1 MSFAANR
8 CDIAWR
14 TVKKQKASPW
24 ERGHFDRTCRIAK
37 MQGGISLGGFN
48 QVMKHGSNEPHF
60 GAARPSDASHEVA
73 QGPGPNDAQPD
84 PLSAIGPR
92 PRMPLCAAVEVT
104 KRFGGVTAVDAVSF
118 EVLGGETHAL
128 VGENGAGK
136 SSLMNVL
143 HGLYRPDQGHVEVD
157 GRRAELRSTRDAEAL
172 GIAMIPQELE
182 LFVDLS
188 VAENL
193 FVGRRRPRG
202 RSGLYHEG
210 SINEAAREVFA
221 SLGVSVDVRA
231 PIRYASFAVRQL
243 TAIGR
248 ALLGKARVV
257 IMDEPTAAL
266 TDREADRLF
275 AAISRL
281 EAEGTGIVYVSHRL
295 KEVEQIASRV
305 TVMRDGRRIAT
316 CRRAEMSTD
325 EMVRLMV
332 GRPLSRLFSRHHTP
346 SHIKVLEVRGLT
358 RTGEFADISFSVCKG
373 EVVGLAGLI
382 GAGRTEVAQAIFG
395 LRPLDRGEI
404 RVQGEALRIASPGR
418 ALEKGIAYVP
428 EERRAQGLFL
438 PLSIER
444 NISMT
449 VLPRISPRGLV
460 DRVRERRMV
469 DELSRLL
476 DIRGARTTAPVLRL
490 SGGNQQKVVL
500 AKALALQ
507 PQVLIL
513 DEPTRGVDIGA
524 KAEIYRLIDELAHQG
539 KAVLL
544 ISSELE
550 EVLAMSDR
558 ILVMCEGRLVASF
571 GHLEV
576 TPHKVAAAAAG
587 LAEPSSNAVGV
598 GGSS

>member
-1 MSFAANR
+1 
-8 CDIAWR
+8 
-14 TVKKQKASPW
+14 
-24 ERGHFDRTCRIAK
+24 
-37 MQGGISLGGFN
+37 
-48 QVMKHGSNEPHF
+48 MKRGSNEQGLGVARAHDAD
-60 GAARPSDASHEVA
+60 GAKEVGPIGENDEPDSLNA
-73 QGPGPNDAQPD
+73 QGPRQ
-84 PLSAIGPR
+84 R
-92 PRMPLCAAVEVT
+92 KPLCAAVEVT
-104 KRFGGVTAVDAVSF
+104 KRFGGVIAVDDVSF

-143 HGLYRPDQGHVEVD
+143 HGLYRPDQGHIEVD
-157 GRRAELRSTRDAEAL
+157 GRRVELRSTRDAEML

-182 LFVDLS
+182 LFPDLS

-193 FVGRRRPRG
+193 FVGRWRPRG
-202 RSGLYHEG
+202 RFGLYHEG

-231 PIRYASFAVRQL
+231 PIRYVSFAVRQL

-275 AAISRL
+275 AVISRL
-281 EAEGTGIVYVSHRL
+281 EAEGAGIVYVSHRL

-305 TVMRDGRRIAT
+305 TVMRDGHRIAT
-316 CRRAEMSTD
+316 RRRAELSTE

-346 SHIKVLEVRGLT
+346 SQTKVLEVEGLT
-358 RTGEFADISFSVCKG
+358 RAGEFADISFSVCKG

-395 LRPLDRGEI
+395 LRALDRGGI
-404 RVQGEALRIASPGR
+404 RVQGEIVRIGSPAE

-449 VLPRISPRGLV
+449 VLPRISPSGLV
-460 DRVRERRMV
+460 DRVRERRMA
-469 DELSRLL
+469 DELTRLL
-476 DIRGARTTAPVLRL
+476 DIRGARTTAPVVRL

-524 KAEIYRLIDELAHQG
+524 KAEIYRLIDELARQG

-571 GHLEV
+571 DHGEV
-576 TPHKVAAAAAG
+576 TPHKIAAAAAG
-587 LAEPSSNAVGV
+587 LAKLSADVISA
-598 GGSS
+598 GGSP